1 MAYFCPKEVFGGLI
15 FKRFFCHWGGG
26 LLIIGGS
33 IALQKGCKGC
43 KGCNTAK
50 TTIILYDQTS
60 KLSHFIQSV
69 FVCFCMAPCC
79 GKINKPTVAVHTAF
93 RFSLRR

>member
-1 MAYFCPKEVFGGLI
+1 MAYFCPKEFFGGLI
-15 FKRFFCHWGGG
+15 FKRFFLSLGGGGG

-33 IALQKGCKGC
+33 IALQKGCKGF

-60 KLSHFIQSV
+60 KLSHFI
-69 FVCFCMAPCC
+69 
-79 GKINKPTVAVHTAF
+79 
-93 RFSLRR
+93 